1 MLKRLRKTSI
11 ALSVA
16 GLVTALGGV
25 AMSTGAATA
34 APAPD
39 GPHYYVTVGGTCD
52 GGGGVYNGI
61 DLRGGT
67 RLNVDYPAGAAGLPN
82 CDQTP
87 MDQSIEIGR
96 ENAKNVIVDNWD
108 PSATYTLVGYS
119 QGAIVV
125 NKVLEDIADGK
136 VAVDKANFNAKLY
149 ADPMAPV
156 GPPGIG
162 IGAVIPEGV
171 GLPSPFG
178 GYVSP
183 GKGRTDF
190 GGIEY
195 VRYCIETDGVCD
207 FNDIQ
212 GPGGY
217 IAQHTCYRWDDPNGN
232 NLMEDSIADGFFNNG
247 PVSIPKKDCWGA
259 LPTI

>member
-1 MLKRLRKTSI
+1 MLKRLRTSSI
-11 ALSVA
+11 ALSAAALVSAFGAVA
-16 GLVTALGGV
+16 LSAGP
-25 AMSTGAATA
+25 AAA
-34 APAPD
+34 D

-52 GGGGVYNGI
+52 GPGHVYDGI
-61 DLRGGT
+61 DLRGGV
-67 RLNVDYPAGAAGLPN
+67 RLNVGYPAGAAGLPN
-82 CDQTP
+82 CNQTP
-87 MDQSIEIGR
+87 MDRSVEIG
-96 ENAKNVIVDNWD
+96 EANAKQVILDNWD

-125 NKVLEDIADGK
+125 NKVLEDIADGN
-136 VAVDKANFNAKLY
+136 VAVDKENFNAKLY

-162 IGAVIPEGV
+162 IGAVIPKGW

-190 GGIEY
+190 NGIEY

-217 IAQHTCYRWDDPNGN
+217 LAQHTCYRWTDPNGN
-232 NLMEDSIADGFFNNG
+232 DLMADSMADGFFNNG

>member
-1 MLKRLRKTSI
+1 MLKRLRASSI
-11 ALSVA
+11 ALA
-16 GLVTALGGV
+16 AATLVTAAGAV
-25 AMSTGAATA
+25 ALTATPAAA
-34 APAPD
+34 D
-39 GPHYYVTVGGTCD
+39 GPQYYVTVGGTCD
-52 GGGGVYNGI
+52 GPGNVYNNI

-87 MDQSIEIGR
+87 MDQSVEIGR
-96 ENAKNVIVDNWD
+96 ENAKKLILDNWD
-108 PSATYTLVGYS
+108 PNATYTLVGYS

-156 GPPGIG
+156 GPPGRG
-162 IGAVIPEGV
+162 IGAVIPKGWGV
-171 GLPSPFG
+171 PSPFG

-183 GKGRTDF
+183 GAGRTDF

-207 FNDIQ
+207 FDDIQ

-217 IAQHTCYRWDDPNGN
+217 IAQHGCYRWTDPNGN
-232 NLMEDSIADGFFNNG
+232 DLIADSMADGFFNNG
-247 PVSIPKKDCWGA
+247 PVSIPKKDCWGGVA
-259 LPTI
+259 